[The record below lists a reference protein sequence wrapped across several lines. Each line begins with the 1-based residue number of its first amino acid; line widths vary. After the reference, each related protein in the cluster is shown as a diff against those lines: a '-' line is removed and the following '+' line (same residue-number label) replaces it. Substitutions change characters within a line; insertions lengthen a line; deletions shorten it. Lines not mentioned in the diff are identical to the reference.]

1 MPLSLPTRRLFF
13 AILHRPSGGF
23 LPAVRGFGFT
33 RTEPTKT
40 EPPRLFAK
48 IGPCRQALNY
58 WLEGEHF
65 EGLDNDEGVTIVKV
79 TPRPER
85 KLSSMEIVEI
95 ELTPRSL
102 ADAQIRRL

>member
-1 MPLSLPTRRLFF
+1 MLPSRRFFF
-13 AILHRPSGGF
+13 AIRHLPSGGF

-33 RTEPTKT
+33 RTEPTKL

-58 WLEGEHF
+58 WLEGEHL

-79 TPRPER
+79 HLRPDR
-85 KLSSMEIVEI
+85 SAAKMEIVEV

-102 ADAQIRRL
+102 EDSQLRRL